1 MKFSQEI
8 SMFFNTFECLK
19 LSEPE
24 NILPRA
30 VLQISYHLR
39 FDFSD
44 ATFTLSRFQFR
55 YRNQINKRISRY
67 NIAMYFEQSE
77 VQISKR
83 KVS

>member
-1 MKFSQEI
+1 MKFSRTQEI

-44 ATFTLSRFQFR
+44 ATFTLFSVP
-55 YRNQINKRISRY
+55 IS
-67 NIAMYFEQSE
+67 
-77 VQISKR
+77 ISKSD
-83 KVS
+83 K